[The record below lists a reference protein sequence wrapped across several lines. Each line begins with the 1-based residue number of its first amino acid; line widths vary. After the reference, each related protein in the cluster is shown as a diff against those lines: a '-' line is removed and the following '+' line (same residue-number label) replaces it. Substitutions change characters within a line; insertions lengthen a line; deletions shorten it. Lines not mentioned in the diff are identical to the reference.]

1 MKKKGITIYGVQAM
15 HVSEVTFI
23 GDGIKAGF
31 PSPATDYLQEGINM
45 NRVIVQKPDNTFI
58 IIAEKGISNE
68 ECIEE
73 GNLLVIEQSLTPR
86 ENDLLAYIKDGEFL
100 IGRIGEEDKN
110 DLILLGV
117 LIANIK
123 IYKEHFHHGIESLLI
138 LPEEYP
144 SLPSFVRRQV
154 VGKIDLNTILL
165 KNYATTFVTVANGDS
180 MIEDGIDDGNLLIID
195 KSIAPYDQCLA
206 ACYINGEFTLK
217 RVKVDNGCAW
227 LLPSNPAYPEIKLS
241 EDDDFLVWG
250 IVVSNIKQ
258 FRYGRITSG
267 RSGRLQ

>member
-1 MKKKGITIYGVQAM
+1 MKKKGITIYGVQEM

-73 GNLLVIEQSLTPR
+73 GNLLVIEQSLTSR

-123 IYKEHFHHGIESLLI
+123 IYKEHFHHGIESLPI

>member
-1 MKKKGITIYGVQAM
+1 M
-15 HVSEVTFI
+15 
-23 GDGIKAGF
+23 
-31 PSPATDYLQEGINM
+31 
-45 NRVIVQKPDNTFI
+45 
-58 IIAEKGISNE
+58 
-68 ECIEE
+68 
-73 GNLLVIEQSLTPR
+73 
-86 ENDLLAYIKDGEFL
+86 
-100 IGRIGEEDKN
+100 
-110 DLILLGV
+110 

-123 IYKEHFHHGIESLLI
+123 IYKEHFHHGIESLPI